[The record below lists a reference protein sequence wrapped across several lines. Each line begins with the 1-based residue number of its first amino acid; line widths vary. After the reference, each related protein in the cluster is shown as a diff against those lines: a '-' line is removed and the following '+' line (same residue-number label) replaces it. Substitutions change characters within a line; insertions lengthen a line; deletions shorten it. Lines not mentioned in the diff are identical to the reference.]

1 MMIGDA
7 PGDRD
12 SAYSEGVLFYPIIP
26 GEEAASWKR
35 FREEAL
41 PRFLNGTF
49 RGEYQ
54 DALVAEYEAHLPET
68 PPWPTI

>member
-1 MMIGDA
+1 M
-7 PGDRD
+7 PP
-12 SAYSEGVLFYPIIP
+12 SARGVLFYPIMP
-26 GEEAASWKR
+26 GAEAQSWAR

-41 PRFLNGTF
+41 PRFLAGEY

-54 DALVAEYEAHLPET
+54 DALVAEYEVLLPAT